1 MFLENRYEKIIEI
14 ICSARGVKKEELLE
28 ILDEEECRNLL
39 FLMLKKYNC
48 MDEEKLS
55 KELKI
60 NNIKKESREAEEQF
74 FVNKEFRDV
83 YFHIIKEFDK
93 II

>member
-60 NNIKKESREAEEQF
+60 NNIKKKAERQKNNF
-74 FVNKEFRDV
+74 L
-83 YFHIIKEFDK
+83 
-93 II
+93 